1 MRAPGDGWS
10 ACLEALSL
18 IGHRRRGNLAP
29 DKSERRDKRARM
41 KIVHVIDSL
50 RVGGTENQFLA
61 LLPELARDH
70 EIVLVTL
77 DDRDRT
83 GLGELPV
90 SRRYS
95 LAFSGP
101 RSLLRCALKLR
112 KIIAA
117 EKPDLVRSQLY
128 WSSIIARLAT
138 PKAVPLIF
146 SIHST
151 MSADGYVKNR
161 AALWLERLTYRPRH
175 RLLSV
180 SRHALEDFDRHVD
193 LKGPADVLTNF
204 VRPEFLIQESKR
216 RLFKPP
222 FRLVAV
228 GNLKP
233 VKNFAVI
240 IDALRELSTEIQ
252 LSIYGEGSE
261 RRALENRIA
270 GSGVNVRLMGA
281 ANELWNVLPR
291 YDLFVMP
298 SLYEGCPNAAIEAM
312 AVGRPL
318 LLSDIPV
325 MHEVS
330 QGNALFFDP
339 NDPRSL
345 IHVLRRVENGE
356 VDLQA
361 MADRGRE
368 IVRTHHL
375 KADYL
380 KRLNAIYADPVASR
394 PKAADGERR

>member
-1 MRAPGDGWS
+1 
-10 ACLEALSL
+10 
-18 IGHRRRGNLAP
+18 
-29 DKSERRDKRARM
+29 M

-50 RVGGTENQFLA
+50 QVGGTENQFLA
-61 LLPELARDH
+61 LLPELACDH

-101 RSLLRCALKLR
+101 RSLLPCALKLR

-138 PKAVPLIF
+138 PKSVPLIF

-180 SRHALEDFDRHVD
+180 SRHALEDFDRHVS
-193 LKGPADVLTNF
+193 LKGPAEVLTNF
-204 VRPEFLIQESKR
+204 VRPEFLIHESKR
-216 RLFKPP
+216 RFFKPP

-240 IDALRELSTEIQ
+240 IDAMRELSREIQ
-252 LSIYGEGSE
+252 LDIYGEGSE
-261 RRALENRIA
+261 RRALEDLIE
-270 GSGVNVRLMGA
+270 GSGVNIRLMGVT
-281 ANELWNVLPR
+281 NELWNVLPR

-298 SLYEGCPNAAIEAM
+298 SLYEGCPNSAIEAM
-312 AVGRPL
+312 AVGLPL

-345 IHVLRRVENGE
+345 THVLRRVENGE
-356 VDLQA
+356 VDIQA

-375 KADYL
+375 KSDYL
-380 KRLNAIYADPVASR
+380 KRLNAIYADAVASR
-394 PKAADGERR
+394 RKAADGERR

>member
-10 ACLEALSL
+10 ACLEAPSL

-138 PKAVPLIF
+138 PKWSSMKQVMMC
-146 SIHST
+146 S
-151 MSADGYVKNR
+151 
-161 AALWLERLTYRPRH
+161 
-175 RLLSV
+175 
-180 SRHALEDFDRHVD
+180 
-193 LKGPADVLTNF
+193 LKTSLG
-204 VRPEFLIQESKR
+204 R
-216 RLFKPP
+216 RSPKSW
-222 FRLVAV
+222 
-228 GNLKP
+228 P
-233 VKNFAVI
+233 VQKWCF
-240 IDALRELSTEIQ
+240 
-252 LSIYGEGSE
+252 
-261 RRALENRIA
+261 
-270 GSGVNVRLMGA
+270 
-281 ANELWNVLPR
+281 W
-291 YDLFVMP
+291 
-298 SLYEGCPNAAIEAM
+298 
-312 AVGRPL
+312 
-318 LLSDIPV
+318 
-325 MHEVS
+325 
-330 QGNALFFDP
+330 
-339 NDPRSL
+339 
-345 IHVLRRVENGE
+345 
-356 VDLQA
+356 
-361 MADRGRE
+361 
-368 IVRTHHL
+368 
-375 KADYL
+375 
-380 KRLNAIYADPVASR
+380 
-394 PKAADGERR
+394 